1 MSLNSESCSTS
12 GKVDQYKTFGV
23 KPLMKE
29 PNWKSEAEM
38 ERNKAISQQ
47 TVPVILDY
55 NYIIQG

>member
-1 MSLNSESCSTS
+1 
-12 GKVDQYKTFGV
+12 
-23 KPLMKE
+23 MKE

-47 TVPVILDY
+47 TVPVILDS